1 MEGLASKQGNVQGV
15 LRWSRLVVKRSRI
28 PRSALLS
35 GLGLV
40 LVLGGLAPILPALAI
55 VGSCTVLL
63 LALIERRPIF
73 VVYGLV
79 LLLPLT
85 GGLARGAAIPL
96 LRVGQALV
104 VLGFT
109 LFWLSKSAPQ
119 GKFRFT
125 AIDLIFVLYLLAGM
139 AFPLFSLY
147 YRGETLNFTAV
158 NDGTG
163 SSPLQSLLGPVQY
176 YLLYRII
183 VATVSS
189 EKHIRIVLY
198 LTFIASMLVS
208 IIGILEEMHVGPV
221 VTILTTYY
229 PIPNTSSDYND
240 VNIRIASTL
249 QHYSGLGAYL
259 SITLII
265 VLCCHL
271 AQDRMK
277 ISPLVLLIT
286 TLLDSVALVLSGTF
300 AAWIALVVGTVV
312 VCRIFRRVPRAVI
325 YAVIGVALAVLIF
338 NSFIFARLD
347 FQLGQGQT
355 QGILPESF
363 AYRVMLWQRYAIPA
377 IRQHLVFGWGPAP
390 AILAN
395 GFFVEESQYFH
406 LLLEG
411 GIVYLFSYILLV
423 GVAFTTCWRRMKS
436 NSQDVGSVVAIATF
450 VILIAINVMNIS
462 GEYFTYVGGAQTFW
476 ILLATV
482 VAGNPIETNSSYL
495 WGSTSGVANMM
506 HRSQHRKVERPVETS
521 LYEIRRRP
529 SKIFHWRGTQE

>member
-1 MEGLASKQGNVQGV
+1 MSKRV
-15 LRWSRLVVKRSRI
+15 RI

-40 LVLGGLAPILPALAI
+40 LVLGGLAPILPAAAI
-55 VGSCTVLL
+55 IGSCTVLL
-63 LALIERRPIF
+63 LALIERRPVFIVF
-73 VVYGLV
+73 GLA

-104 VLGFT
+104 VLGFV
-109 LFWLSKSAPQ
+109 LFWLSKPAPQ
-119 GKFRFT
+119 SKFRFT
-125 AIDLIFVLYLLAGM
+125 AIDLVFVLYLLAGM
-139 AFPLFSLY
+139 AFPLFALY
-147 YRGETLNFTAV
+147 YRGETLSFTAV

-176 YLLYRII
+176 YLLYRIV

-189 EKHIRIVLY
+189 EKHIRVVLY
-198 LTFIASMLVS
+198 LMFIASMLVS

-221 VTILTTYY
+221 VNFLSTYY
-229 PIPNTSSDYND
+229 PIPNTSSDYNNVD
-240 VNIRIASTL
+240 IRIASTL

-277 ISPLVLLIT
+277 ISPVVLMLT

-300 AAWIALVVGTVV
+300 AAWIALVIGTAI

-325 YAVIGVALAVLIF
+325 YAIIGIALSVLLF
-338 NSFIFARLD
+338 SSFIFARLD
-347 FQLGQGQT
+347 FQLGAGQT
-355 QGILPESF
+355 HGILPESF

-377 IRQHLVFGWGPAP
+377 IRQHIVFGWGPAP

-411 GIVYLFSYILLV
+411 GIVYLLCYVLLV
-423 GVAFTTCWRRMKS
+423 GVAFTACWRRMK
-436 NSQDVGSVVAIATF
+436 QKRFDVSGVVAIATF

-462 GEYFTYVGGAQTFW
+462 GEYFTYVGGSQTFW
-476 ILLATV
+476 MLLAIV
-482 VAGNPIETNSSYL
+482 VASGQLEDLSPTLAIDYL
-495 WGSTSGVANMM
+495 
-506 HRSQHRKVERPVETS
+506 RDD
-521 LYEIRRRP
+521 
-529 SKIFHWRGTQE
+529 